1 MTPLDRAAL
10 ADALASATAETLR
23 RIAEEHHAVAI
34 TLDEFD
40 DPSAAFKAQANDHR
54 IVAAL
59 ALACADL
66 EENGRSVLF
75 GITKTGR
82 VVLIDEDGAGYTA
95 KGDTLPRA
103 LAALLKG
110 DQ

>member
-10 ADALASATAETLR
+10 ADALASATAETLTMDALEMELWATHMMTDVPETRQRYR
-23 RIAEEHHAVAI
+23 R
-34 TLDEFD
+34 L
-40 DPSAAFKAQANDHR
+40 
-54 IVAAL
+54 AAL

>member
-23 RIAEEHHAVAI
+23 EDAEICRSALAHAGNDR
-34 TLDEFD
+34 T
-40 DPSAAFKAQANDHR
+40 AASLR
-54 IVAAL
+54 RLAAL
-59 ALACADL
+59 ALACAEWSERPTRLTPFD
-66 EENGRSVLF
+66 NSWDDDSVTPMPWAL
-75 GITKTGR
+75 R
-82 VVLIDEDGAGYTA
+82 VPMTMAYTHHR
-95 KGDTLPRA
+95 TLPAA

>member
-10 ADALASATAETLR
+10 ADALASASPETLKR
-23 RIAEEHHAVAI
+23 DADMAAQLALAGEYPAEESM
-34 TLDEFD
+34 L
-40 DPSAAFKAQANDHR
+40 R
-54 IVAAL
+54 RLAAL

-82 VVLIDEDGAGYTA
+82 VVLIDEDGADYAA
-95 KGDTLPRA
+95 KGDTLPAA

>member
-1 MTPLDRAAL
+1 MTESDRAAL
-10 ADALASATAETLR
+10 AAALQDATPEALREDAAWAERQTIHYVDDADRTRIR
-23 RIAEEHHAVAI
+23 R
-34 TLDEFD
+34 L
-40 DPSAAFKAQANDHR
+40 
-54 IVAAL
+54 AAL

-82 VVLIDEDGAGYTA
+82 VVLIDEDGADYAA
-95 KGDTLPRA
+95 KGDTLPAA

>member
-1 MTPLDRAAL
+1 MTSPLDRAAL
-10 ADALASATAETLR
+10 ADALASATADDLR
-23 RIAEEHHAVAI
+23 EDAEVCR
-34 TLDEFD
+34 
-40 DPSAAFKAQANDHR
+40 SALAYAGNDR
-54 IVAAL
+54 TAASLQRLAAL